1 MILHRPLDPATKA
14 TVACEWQS
22 ARFESSWAQTCALL
36 QMEAD
41 HLTGRTRSDV
51 FVEVDLPAS
60 AIRLDGGGI
69 RSNAKAP
76 DTPVVAVAIPG
87 TRHGDLRLVSARYGN
102 RYHPAKYWQH
112 NVRAVALTLQALRA
126 VDRWGATT
134 GEQYRGFAALGA
146 GGPIAMG
153 TGMTRAEATALL
165 RDATCDGTSDSYYR
179 IIGDGETANAAL
191 ALAMFRAAAKIHH
204 PDAGGD
210 PETFRRLVEAR
221 DLLTGG
227 PS

>member
-1 MILHRPLDPATKA
+1 MTILHRPLDPATKA
-14 TVACEWQS
+14 AVSCEWQH
-22 ARFESSWAQTCALL
+22 ARFEASWAQTCALL
-36 QMEAD
+36 QFEAA
-41 HLTGRTRSDV
+41 HLTGDHRCDV

-146 GGPIAMG
+146 GDPIAMG
-153 TGMTRAEATALL
+153 TGMTVDEAARLLWEHGCAEGEMTVERARKHASSL
-165 RDATCDGTSDSYYR
+165 
-179 IIGDGETANAAL
+179 
-191 ALAMFRAAAKIHH
+191 FRAAARANH
-204 PDAGGD
+204 PDRGGD
-210 PETFRRLVEAR
+210 PGTFRRLTEAR
-221 DLLTGG
+221 DLLIGG
-227 PS
+227 AS